1 MEVIDIEH
9 NQVMSLAHQDP
20 EKDMLYSEQWVDF
33 ADFSRP
39 RGGFVFV
46 HCHSGEIKISIDS
59 YDHTVKANDFMIW
72 GPNSVVGRASSTP
85 DVKVG
90 MLYLSMRFVHSLI
103 PMKDRFIISKGI
115 ASNPV
120 FQLDEQMTE
129 IIGKYHDFIL
139 ARLNADGMYADCVT
153 RALISAFLYEM
164 LQYINKEKYAA
175 EQSCSDILFNRFI
188 RLVNNDKI
196 KHRSVT
202 YYAEQLYVTPKY
214 LSVVCK
220 SKSGQTAM
228 EYINSLVM
236 LDVRRLLAYSNMT
249 LKEISI
255 ALGFPNVSFF
265 GKYVKVHTGMTPREL
280 QKATR

>member
-1 MEVIDIEH
+1 MDVNDLDH
-9 NQVMSLAHQDP
+9 NQVMSLANEDP
-20 EKDMLYSEQWVDF
+20 EKDILYTDRWVDF
-33 ADFSRP
+33 EDFSRP

-46 HCHSGEIKISIDS
+46 HCHSGEIKLSIDS
-59 YDHTVKANDFMIW
+59 YDHVVKAGDFMIW
-72 GPNSVVGRASSTP
+72 GPSTVVGRATSSG
-85 DVKVG
+85 DIKVG
-90 MLYLSMRFVHSLI
+90 MLYLSMRFVQSLI
-103 PMKDRFIISKGI
+103 PMKDRFFITKGISK
-115 ASNPV
+115 NPV
-120 FQLDEQMTE
+120 FPITFEMSK
-129 IIGKYHDFIL
+129 IISRYRDFIL
-139 ARLNADGMYADCVT
+139 ERQNSQGMYSHYVE
-153 RALISAFLYEM
+153 RALLSAFTYEI
-164 LQYINKEKYAA
+164 LQYINKESFTN

-188 RLVNNDKI
+188 RLVNNDKV

-220 SKSGQTAM
+220 EKSGQTAM

-249 LKEISI
+249 LKEISV

-280 QKATR
+280 QRATR